1 MLPELFG
8 APTGEKTR
16 GRGQGGSAANVYWAP
31 QASTELFGP
40 TGGGITTKTHRMAH
54 AGEGDGAPKVLPEL
68 FGVPKAEKL
77 RGDDRAEALPIF

>member
-8 APTGEKTR
+8 APTGEKPQ

-40 TGGGITTKTHRMAH
+40 TGGGITTKTHRTAH
-54 AGEGDGAPKVLPEL
+54 AGKGGGAPKCCQV
-68 FGVPKAEKL
+68 
-77 RGDDRAEALPIF
+77 RGR